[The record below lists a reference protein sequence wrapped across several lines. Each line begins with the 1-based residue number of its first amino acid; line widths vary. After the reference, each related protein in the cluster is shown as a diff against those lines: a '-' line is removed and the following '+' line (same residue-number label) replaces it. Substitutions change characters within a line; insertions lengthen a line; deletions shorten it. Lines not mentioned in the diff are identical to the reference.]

1 MREGLVAAEGLE
13 PAACKS
19 RPGGDQ
25 AHAFHLALLCSALP
39 CLALLDFALA
49 LWLVDPLVLLL
60 FCFMCSFFLLAGLLA
75 CLLVSFLPALLVSL
89 SAGLLAGWLA

>member
-1 MREGLVAAEGLE
+1 
-13 PAACKS
+13 
-19 RPGGDQ
+19 
-25 AHAFHLALLCSALP
+25 LP

-75 CLLVSFLPALLVSL
+75 CLLVSL